1 MFIDTIAANPRL
13 GISPRMPS
21 RFGKRRVS
29 QMLTVAHSARE
40 CCARRTAARIWPAF
54 GGRVLAPA
62 NVAGMATDRRIANA
76 TMRSG
81 VRTSEEH
88 IDPVMNRLRLRR
100 QGVIET
106 QALPASSTEQTT
118 WDRFEALYRSSR
130 DDVFAY
136 VSTLLRDRGAAE
148 DVTALAFER
157 AYRRRLTF
165 DRRRGEERAWLF
177 GIARNAALD
186 ELRRRRRLATLL
198 SEPADDSQTVPDDG
212 AELALRRTAVRAA
225 LTKLPARE
233 REIVALK
240 FHAGLSNAELARVL
254 GVTESGAGTLLYRA
268 MEKLRKACDA
278 TS

>member
-21 RFGKRRVS
+21 RFGKRRVL
-29 QMLTVAHSARE
+29 QMLMVAHSARE